1 VELRRERRD
10 KTLRKRAEPEPA
22 PKEEKATK
30 QLGVQVDVEVW
41 RRFRTL
47 AFQKGVTATDMLREA
62 MEEYIERHRKD
73 VA

>member
-1 VELRRERRD
+1 M
-10 KTLRKRAEPEPA
+10 RKKK
-22 PKEEKATK
+22 PKEEKEPKTTK
-30 QLGVQVDVEVW
+30 QLGVQVDRDQW

-62 MEEYIERHRKD
+62 MEEYVERHGGD